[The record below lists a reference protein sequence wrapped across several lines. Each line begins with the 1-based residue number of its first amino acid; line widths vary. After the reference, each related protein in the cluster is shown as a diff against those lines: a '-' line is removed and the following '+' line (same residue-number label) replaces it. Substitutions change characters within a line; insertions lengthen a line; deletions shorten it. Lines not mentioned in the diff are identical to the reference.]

1 MEWGGQIT
9 ILLSIF
15 TELCRYII
23 RDTLRQL
30 EKERMRVKRKARKI
44 KKVNK

>member
-30 EKERMRVKRKARKI
+30 EKERMRVK
-44 KKVNK
+44 KKSKEDKESE